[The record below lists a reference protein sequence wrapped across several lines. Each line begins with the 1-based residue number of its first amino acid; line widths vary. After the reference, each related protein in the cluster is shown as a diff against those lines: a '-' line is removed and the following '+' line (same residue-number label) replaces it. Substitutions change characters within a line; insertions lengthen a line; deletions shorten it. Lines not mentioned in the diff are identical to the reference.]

1 MNWRAISRGCDRLT
15 NLQAA
20 ERATWIAE
28 RGYERLLEYA
38 RPGIREF
45 ELAAELYCFMKK
57 LGAEDNFLLMS
68 ASQHNLAVRAA
79 GERVL
84 DVGDIILSEITPCYR
99 GQFVQICRTT
109 VIGEPRPV
117 IREKFAI
124 LQDAMR
130 EGLAAGRAGSTVAD
144 VTRAIN
150 GVIQNAGYGDYCRP
164 PYMRVRGHGLGITS
178 DRPGDIVDTNDPR
191 LGKRHGVRHASQP
204 VHPGERLSDVRR
216 AGRGHGHWRASAV
229 GAAGRSSTSSRS
241 EAGTM
246 QTVQPCVTIGSYIW
260 AQDRLPYD
268 EFTLRLDELR
278 AAMERNGWPAVLVY
292 GDVREHAALAFLSS
306 FIPRVRWG
314 MALLPRTGDARL
326 LCAMSTRDLP
336 AMRTLTWIADVRSGM
351 GPEWEKA
358 FDPWVDGLKGDQAAK
373 LGTLGFDIMAP
384 VLHAAVRRSLGDR
397 FALQR
402 ADDIVAIPSRR
413 KRPRELTMMRA
424 SCKIARSRGK
434 NFCRELARQP

>member
-1 MNWRAISRGCDRLT
+1 
-15 NLQAA
+15 
-20 ERATWIAE
+20 
-28 RGYERLLEYA
+28 
-38 RPGIREF
+38 
-45 ELAAELYCFMKK
+45 
-57 LGAEDNFLLMS
+57 
-68 ASQHNLAVRAA
+68 
-79 GERVL
+79 
-84 DVGDIILSEITPCYR
+84 
-99 GQFVQICRTT
+99 
-109 VIGEPRPV
+109 
-117 IREKFAI
+117 
-124 LQDAMR
+124 
-130 EGLAAGRAGSTVAD
+130 
-144 VTRAIN
+144 
-150 GVIQNAGYGDYCRP
+150 
-164 PYMRVRGHGLGITS
+164 
-178 DRPGDIVDTNDPR
+178 
-191 LGKRHGVRHASQP
+191 
-204 VHPGERLSDVRR
+204 
-216 AGRGHGHWRASAV
+216 
-229 GAAGRSSTSSRS
+229 
-241 EAGTM
+241 M

-358 FDPWVDGLKGDQAAK
+358 FDPWFERFKGDQAQK
-373 LGTLGFDIMAP
+373 LGTIGFDIMAP

-413 KRPRELTMMRA
+413 KRPRELTMIRA
-424 SCKIARSRGK
+424 SCKLLETAAKTFAESWRNNHEPETAALDAERVARS
-434 NFCRELARQP
+434 LAAQDVRTLVSLDGGRTLVPFQGRFEKCAGPLVGYLAVKVVGLLGRYVRHRR